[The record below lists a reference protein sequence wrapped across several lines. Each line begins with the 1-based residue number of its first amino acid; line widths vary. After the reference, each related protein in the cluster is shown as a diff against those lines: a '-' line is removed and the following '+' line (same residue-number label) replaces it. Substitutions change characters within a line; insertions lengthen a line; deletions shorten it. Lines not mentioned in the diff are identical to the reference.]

1 MFNNLFINN
10 NDTLKCIYIYIYGSR
25 NIKVIYISFF
35 FEKKKIGSESLNF
48 TSNRTRNMNA
58 ESPRTNDNFKKFIT
72 IITIGCRSSLVI
84 YFENKKEI

>member
-1 MFNNLFINN
+1 M
-10 NDTLKCIYIYIYGSR
+10 YIYIYGSR
-25 NIKVIYISFF
+25 NIKVIFF
-35 FEKKKIGSESLNF
+35 FEKKIGSESLNF